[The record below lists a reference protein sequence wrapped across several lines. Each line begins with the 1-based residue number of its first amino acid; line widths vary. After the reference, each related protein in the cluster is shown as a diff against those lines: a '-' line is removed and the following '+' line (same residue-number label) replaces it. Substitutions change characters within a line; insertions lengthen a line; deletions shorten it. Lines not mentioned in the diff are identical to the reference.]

1 MDCHFEEPRKLK
13 PNETVLRAGSLELD
27 LIDRTAKRSDRPI
40 DLRPRKFHL
49 FKYMMQRS
57 DLLQTRAALF
67 DDESHYKFVHETNLV
82 VVHMVDCVALGG
94 GTCVREVRRRTRDA
108 HQAHPRKPQRRRKCS
123 TAPNIFSMA
132 QRSGAPSVTESL
144 VSSGT
149 IPVELA
155 SVQRSALLASR
166 PARRATADGYADL
179 GRPDQAL
186 QAHKEDLEPSVCSL
200 MLASVEEEPI

>member
-67 DDESHYKFVHETNLV
+67 DDVSHYKFV
-82 VVHMVDCVALGG
+82 M
-94 GTCVREVRRRTRDA
+94 
-108 HQAHPRKPQRRRKCS
+108 KPTLSSFIWS
-123 TAPNIFSMA
+123 TASPWGVAHACAKRDGEQGMLTKRTHASPRGGENV
-132 QRSGAPSVTESL
+132 QQLPT
-144 VSSGT
+144 SSAWHSEA
-149 IPVELA
+149 VRHL
-155 SVQRSALLASR
+155 
-166 PARRATADGYADL
+166 
-179 GRPDQAL
+179 
-186 QAHKEDLEPSVCSL
+186 
-200 MLASVEEEPI
+200 